1 MLNDFLKKKEIFFT
15 IITKIFASPINRIF
29 PKGLTHASEQK
40 NAIFLFFVFDQNK
53 S

>member
-1 MLNDFLKKKEIFFT
+1 MLNDFLEKKETFFT

-29 PKGLTHASEQK
+29 PKGLTHASQQK
-40 NAIFLFFVFDQNK
+40 IPFFPFFVFDQNK